1 MATAPKKKA
10 ESGKAVT
17 TAKKEEQ
24 AKAAAPAAAPAP
36 EATKE
41 ENPEQQPSAENVEKP
56 ASQPEE
62 TAEPRNE
69 DRPPYDLTPEQQSEE
84 QKAYVAEFNRY
95 IELYGDFPNADL
107 STADLKEANDKKAE
121 QDAQPP
127 HAPEASQA
135 GTAKAPQAK
144 SDDRYVVIQD
154 TKTGET
160 RRIKRRTWDLLKKAP
175 QQFKEVA
182 NVPAEVEALNK
193 SKGGK

>member
-10 ESGKAVT
+10 ESGKAAT

-24 AKAAAPAAAPAP
+24 AKAAAPAAV
-36 EATKE
+36 T
-41 ENPEQQPSAENVEKP
+41 
-56 ASQPEE
+56 PEE

-95 IELYGDFPNADL
+95 IELYGGFPNADL
-107 STADLKEANDKKAE
+107 STADLKEANDKKAK

-127 HAPEASQA
+127 HAPEAAQA
-135 GTAKAPQAK
+135 GTAKAPQVK
-144 SDDRYVVIQD
+144 SDDRYVIIQD

-175 QQFKEVA
+175 QQFKEVV

>member
-10 ESGKAVT
+10 ESGKAGT
-17 TAKKEEQ
+17 TAKKDEQ
-24 AKAAAPAAAPAP
+24 VKAAAPAAAP

-41 ENPEQQPSAENVEKP
+41 EKPEQQPSAENVEKP

-62 TAEPRNE
+62 NPE
-69 DRPPYDLTPEQQSEE
+69 RPPYDLTPENQSEE

-95 IELYGDFPNADL
+95 IELYGGFPDADL
-107 STADLKEANDKKAE
+107 STKALKDANDKKAE

-127 HAPEASQA
+127 HAPEAAQA
-135 GTAKAPQAK
+135 GTAKATQAK

-182 NVPAEVEALNK
+182 NVPAEVAALNK

>member
-10 ESGKAVT
+10 ESGKAGT
-17 TAKKEEQ
+17 TAKKDEQ
-24 AKAAAPAAAPAP
+24 VKASTPAAAP

-41 ENPEQQPSAENVEKP
+41 EKPEEANQEQQPSAENVERP

-62 TAEPRNE
+62 NPE
-69 DRPPYDLTPEQQSEE
+69 RPPYDLTPEQQSEE

-95 IELYGDFPNADL
+95 IELYGGFPDAGL
-107 STADLKEANDKKAE
+107 STEALKDANDKKAE

-127 HAPEASQA
+127 HAPEAVQA
-135 GTAKAPQAK
+135 GTAKATQAK

>member
-10 ESGKAVT
+10 ESGKAAT
-17 TAKKEEQ
+17 TAKKDEQ
-24 AKAAAPAAAPAP
+24 VKAAAPAAAP

-41 ENPEQQPSAENVEKP
+41 EKPEQQPSAENVEKP

-62 TAEPRNE
+62 NPEPRNE
-69 DRPPYDLTPEQQSEE
+69 ERPPYDLTPEQQSEE

-95 IELYGDFPNADL
+95 IELYGGFPNADL
-107 STADLKEANDKKAE
+107 STEALKDANDKKAE

-127 HAPEASQA
+127 HAPEAVQA
-135 GTAKAPQAK
+135 GTAKATQAK
-144 SDDRYVVIQD
+144 SDDLYVIIQD

-182 NVPAEVEALNK
+182 NVPAEVAALNK

>member
-10 ESGKAVT
+10 ESGKAGT
-17 TAKKEEQ
+17 TAKKDEQ
-24 AKAAAPAAAPAP
+24 VKAAATAAAP
-36 EATKE
+36 ETTKE
-41 ENPEQQPSAENVEKP
+41 EKQPSAENVEKP

-62 TAEPRNE
+62 NPEPRNE
-69 DRPPYDLTPEQQSEE
+69 ERPPYDLSPEEQTEE
-84 QKAYVAEFNRY
+84 QKAYVSEFNRY
-95 IELYGDFPNADL
+95 IELYGGFPDAGL
-107 STADLKEANDKKAE
+107 STEALKDANDKKAE

-127 HAPEASQA
+127 HAPEAVQA
-135 GTAKAPQAK
+135 GTAKATQAK